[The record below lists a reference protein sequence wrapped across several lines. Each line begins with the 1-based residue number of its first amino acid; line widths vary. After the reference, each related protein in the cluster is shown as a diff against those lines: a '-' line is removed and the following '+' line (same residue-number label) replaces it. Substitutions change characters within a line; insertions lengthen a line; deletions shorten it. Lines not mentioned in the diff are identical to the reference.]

1 MGYASKC
8 PPQALQLTIHCTR
21 GYLYVANSPH
31 TLRRGPQEVLC
42 KRRFEDRRIAVR
54 SGRGQRQRT
63 DDAAVHDNRQR
74 GQMHVIPVA
83 LNADGHFS
91 QPRPPST
98 PPTPSQPQIRPFSAT
113 CPVSWALKCIQAA
126 DKPAATTTVGGHAES
141 VMIKM
146 QNDEAAR
153 YREKTVDRHER
164 CLPCCSVRDETA
176 SYLGWAWGG
185 GGREKL
191 RTCTESRRGVY
202 SHKHDIGIVGSE
214 RFPTASHPHSCPT

>member
-1 MGYASKC
+1 M
-8 PPQALQLTIHCTR
+8 
-21 GYLYVANSPH
+21 YVANSLH
-31 TLRRGPQEVLC
+31 TLRGPQEVLC
-42 KRRFEDRRIAVR
+42 KRRSEDRRIAVR

-63 DDAAVHDNRQR
+63 DDAAVHSNRQR
-74 GQMHVIPVA
+74 GQMHVILVA

-126 DKPAATTTVGGHAES
+126 DKPAATTTVGSPAES

-153 YREKTVDRHER
+153 YREQIVDRRHER
-164 CLPCCSVRDETA
+164 CLPCSVRAETV
-176 SYLGWAWGG
+176 SYLGWMG
-185 GGREKL
+185 GGRERERERKQTKNAYVY
-191 RTCTESRRGVY
+191 RKSDRG
-202 SHKHDIGIVGSE
+202 I
-214 RFPTASHPHSCPT
+214 FP

>member
-1 MGYASKC
+1 M
-8 PPQALQLTIHCTR
+8 
-21 GYLYVANSPH
+21 YVANSPH
-31 TLRRGPQEVLC
+31 TLRRGHQEVLC
-42 KRRFEDRRIAVR
+42 KRRSEDRRIAVW

-63 DDAAVHDNRQR
+63 DDAAVHGNRQ
-74 GQMHVIPVA
+74 MHAIPVA

-126 DKPAATTTVGGHAES
+126 DKPAATTTVGSHAKS

-153 YREKTVDRHER
+153 YREQTVDRHER
-164 CLPCCSVRDETA
+164 CLPYSVPAETA
-176 SYLGWAWGG
+176 SYLGWVCVGG
-185 GGREKL
+185 GGERKKL

-202 SHKHDIGIVGSE
+202 SHKHDTGIVGSG
-214 RFPTASHPHSCPT
+214 RFPTAPYPHSCPT